1 MQWTIP
7 KLMAEIAFV
16 LICYTHSFPT
26 VAKQWGVAMDKVH
39 NMTIFSFCGLMVE
52 KKVVFKRKLFYSPA
66 SKNQYINITNIKL
79 NLSRNFKQL

>member
-26 VAKQWGVAMDKVH
+26 VAKQWGVAVDKVH
-39 NMTIFSFCGLMVE
+39 NMTIFSFFGLMVE
-52 KKVVFKRKLFYSPA
+52 KKVVFIHVF
-66 SKNQYINITNIKL
+66 NTFNTTIIQII
-79 NLSRNFKQL
+79 